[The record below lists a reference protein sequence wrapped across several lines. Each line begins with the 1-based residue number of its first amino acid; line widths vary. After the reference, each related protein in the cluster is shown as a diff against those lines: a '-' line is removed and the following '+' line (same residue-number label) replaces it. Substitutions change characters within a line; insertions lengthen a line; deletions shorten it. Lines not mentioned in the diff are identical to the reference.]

1 MSLHYGTT
9 CSYSCFLPGTKV
21 EVEQLAKELVQPD
34 FAELVD
40 DFLHEQ
46 LQDEQLHPDSSSNS
60 DPGSNSDSHPT
71 APRTTIKFKGT
82 MDIYP
87 SAKAIFYA
95 PSDLCG
101 TGGMRSERIRAVP
114 SWYNGLARYDTV
126 FVETAPDEIGMLA
139 LDTARVRLFFSFNYR
154 GTVYPCALVH
164 WYECVDD
171 TPNDITGM
179 WVVKPEVHE
188 DGRPHASVL
197 HMDTILRA
205 SHLIPVF
212 GTTAVPRGLSP
223 AHSLDIYRAFYV
235 NKFVD
240 HHAFEI
246 AF

>member
-1 MSLHYGTT
+1 
-9 CSYSCFLPGTKV
+9 
-21 EVEQLAKELVQPD
+21 
-34 FAELVD
+34 
-40 DFLHEQ
+40 
-46 LQDEQLHPDSSSNS
+46 
-60 DPGSNSDSHPT
+60 
-71 APRTTIKFKGT
+71 

-139 LDTARVRLFFSFNYR
+139 LDTAQVQLFFSFNYR
-154 GTVYPCALVH
+154 GTVYPRALVH

-205 SHLIPVF
+205 SHLIPIF